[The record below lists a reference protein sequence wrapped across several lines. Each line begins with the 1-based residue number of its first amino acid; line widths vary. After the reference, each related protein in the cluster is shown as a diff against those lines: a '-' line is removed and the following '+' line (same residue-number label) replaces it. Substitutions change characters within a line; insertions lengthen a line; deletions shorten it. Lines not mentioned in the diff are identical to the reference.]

1 MMKYYIAPR
10 RNMARRFAHMS
21 ESYRPDVHIPVDVI
35 VDGEEYL
42 ITAFVPGVTAEDVK
56 IEILENVV
64 SISGEFA
71 SEADEDTSYLLR
83 ERPSGEFSRKLR
95 LPKLLDASGAEAEV
109 KDGVMNLRVP
119 LAEEAKAKQIK
130 VKVK

>member
-1 MMKYYIAPR
+1 
-10 RNMARRFAHMS
+10 MARRFAHMS

-35 VDGEEYL
+35 VEGEEYL
-42 ITAFVPGVTAEDVK
+42 IKAFVPGVTAEDVK

-64 SISGEFA
+64 SISGEFT
-71 SEADEDTSYLLR
+71 SDADEDTSYMLR
-83 ERPSGEFSRKLR
+83 EVPSGDFSRKLR

-109 KDGVMNLRVP
+109 KDGILNLRVP